1 MRTAAVRGVVA
12 VLLAAS
18 LLLAGSGAGAAQDA
32 GVVPQT
38 GDVDPDGVVL
48 RVDIAP
54 NGTATWTIEYRIR
67 LDDEN
72 ATAAFDS
79 LQADIRE
86 NRTAFRERFATRM
99 TRTVDAAASETD
111 REMTLRNV
119 SVSAERRQLPQTY
132 GVVSYSFEW
141 TGFARVDGE
150 RLVVGDAIGGIFLD
164 TESRLVLAW
173 PADYEATAVEPG
185 GFDDRDSAV
194 AWTGPVDFGPNG
206 PRAVVQPAGTGGTGG
221 VPVAIVAGA
230 ALLVGVVAAGGYAY
244 RRRERGATG
253 TTTAETDEGA
263 GTAAA
268 PATGAAGR
276 DNSADGPPEELL
288 SPEERVLRF
297 VRGSG
302 GRVKQQAVVSEFDWT
317 AARTSQVVGS
327 LREDGKVETFRLGR
341 ENVITL
347 PDVGVEGE
355 ATGPDEDGERED

>member
-1 MRTAAVRGVVA
+1 MRVAAVRGVVA
-12 VLLAAS
+12 VLLATS
-18 LLLAGSGAGAAQDA
+18 LLLAGSSAGAAQDA

-38 GDVDPDGVVL
+38 GDVGPDGVVL

-54 NGTATWTIEYRIR
+54 DGTAAWTLEYRIR
-67 LDDEN
+67 LDDAN
-72 ATAAFDS
+72 STAAFGS

-86 NRTAFRERFATRM
+86 NRTVFRERFAARM
-99 TRTVDAAASETD
+99 TRTVDAAASETG

-141 TGFARVDGE
+141 TKFARVDGG
-150 RLVVGDAIGGIFLD
+150 RLLVGDAIGGIFLD
-164 TESRLVLAW
+164 AESRLVLAW

-185 GFDDRDSAV
+185 GFEDRDSAV
-194 AWTGPVDFGPNG
+194 AWTGPVDFGPTE
-206 PRAVVQPAGTGGTGG
+206 PRAVVQPARAGGSGG
-221 VPVAIVAGA
+221 VPVAVAAGA
-230 ALLVGVVAAGGYAY
+230 VLLVGVVAVGGYVY
-244 RRRERGATG
+244 RRRERGE
-253 TTTAETDEGA
+253 TTEADESA
-263 GTAAA
+263 GTAA
-268 PATGAAGR
+268 PAADAGVHG
-276 DNSADGPPEELL
+276 DGPDEPPEELL

-355 ATGPDEDGERED
+355 ATGPDEDDERED